1 MLNIIRFVYFSLNS
15 LKIVKYLKMK
25 ATHVIVE
32 EIIKKSP
39 FLEEALAEGI
49 INLSSLSRQIKP
61 EIDEELQKDVQIG
74 AIVMA
79 LKRLSPKFDPNLKIR
94 VKKVINKL
102 GDITVR
108 SKITYYTFANSDT
121 IIDKQAV
128 LLKGLKGKKDTFFAF
143 TQGVYETTIILSDS
157 EHSDVDNIF
166 RGETL
171 IQDTSGLSSIT
182 IKLPSE
188 NADVSGIYYFILKKI
203 AWEGINI
210 SDIISTM
217 HEFTIIVDD
226 EYIDRA
232 FSILKNLNKNI

>member
-1 MLNIIRFVYFSLNS
+1 
-15 LKIVKYLKMK
+15 MK
-25 ATHVIVE
+25 ATHILVE

-61 EIDEELQKDVQIG
+61 EIDEITKHDVQIG

-79 LKRLSPKFDPNLKIR
+79 LKRLSPKFDPNLKIK

-108 SKITYYTFANSDT
+108 SRITYYTFRNSET
-121 IIDKQAV
+121 IVDRQAD
-128 LLKGLKGKKDTFFAF
+128 LLRKLKGKKDTFFAF
-143 TQGVYETTIILSDS
+143 SQGVYETTIILSDS
-157 EHSDVDNIF
+157 EHDDVDSIF
-166 RGETL
+166 KNESL
-171 IQDTSGLSSIT
+171 IQETKGLSSLT

-210 SDIISTM
+210 LDIISTM

-226 EYIDRA
+226 DSIDRA
-232 FSILKNLNKNI
+232 FTILKNLNKGI

>member
-1 MLNIIRFVYFSLNS
+1 
-15 LKIVKYLKMK
+15 MK

-49 INLSSLSRQIKP
+49 INLSSLSRQIKG
-61 EIDEELQKDVQIG
+61 EIDEELNKDVQIG

-79 LKRLSPKFDPNLKIR
+79 LKRLSPKFDPNLKIK

-108 SKITYYTFANSDT
+108 SKITYFTFANSDT
-121 IIDKQAV
+121 IIDKQTE
-128 LLKGLKGKKDTFFAF
+128 LLKKIKGKKDTFFAF
-143 TQGVYETTIILSDS
+143 SQGVYETTIILSDS
-157 EHSDVDNIF
+157 EHNDVDTLF
-166 RGETL
+166 KGEKL
-171 IQDTSGLSSIT
+171 IQDTTGLSSIT

-210 SDIISTM
+210 LDIISTM

-226 EYIDRA
+226 DSVDRA
-232 FSILKNLNKNI
+232 FSILKKLNKDI

>member
-1 MLNIIRFVYFSLNS
+1 
-15 LKIVKYLKMK
+15 MK

-61 EIDEELQKDVQIG
+61 EIDEQLHKDVQIG

-94 VKKVINKL
+94 VKKVIHKL

-108 SKITYYTFANSDT
+108 SKITYFTFTNSESLVER
-121 IIDKQAV
+121 QSE
-128 LLKGLKGKKDTFFAF
+128 LLKLLKGKKDIFFAF
-143 TQGVYETTIILSDS
+143 SQGVYETSVILSDS
-157 EHSDVDNIF
+157 ENDDVDSLFKN
-166 RGETL
+166 EAL
-171 IQDTSGLSSIT
+171 IQKTTGLSSIT

-210 SDIISTM
+210 LDIISTM
-217 HEFTIIVDD
+217 HEFTIIVND
-226 EYIDRA
+226 ESIDRA
-232 FSILKNLNKNI
+232 FSILKNLNKADI

>member
-1 MLNIIRFVYFSLNS
+1 
-15 LKIVKYLKMK
+15 MK

-49 INLSSLSRQIKP
+49 INLSSLSRQIKA
-61 EIDEELQKDVQIG
+61 EIDEELCKDVQIG

-79 LKRLSPKFDPNLKIR
+79 LKRLSPKFDPNLKIK

-108 SKITYYTFANSDT
+108 SKITYYTFKNSDS
-121 IIDKQAV
+121 IIEKQAE
-128 LLKGLKGKKDTFFAF
+128 LLKKLKGKKDIFFAF
-143 TQGVYETTIILSDS
+143 SQGVYETSIILSDS
-157 EHSDVDNIF
+157 EHSDVDLIF
-166 RGETL
+166 KNETVV
-171 IQDTSGLSSIT
+171 QESKGLSSIT

-188 NADVSGIYYFILKKI
+188 NSDVSGIYYFILKKI

-210 SDIISTM
+210 LDIISTM

-226 EYIDRA
+226 ESIDRA
-232 FSILKNLNKNI
+232 FTILKNLNKGNY

>member
-1 MLNIIRFVYFSLNS
+1 
-15 LKIVKYLKMK
+15 MK

-39 FLEEALAEGI
+39 FLEEALAENI

-61 EIDEELQKDVQIG
+61 EIEEQLNKKVQTG

-79 LKRLSPKFDPNLKIR
+79 LKRLSPKFDPNLKIK

-108 SKITYYTFANSDT
+108 SRITYYTFENSET
-121 IIDKQAV
+121 IIDKQAA
-128 LLKGLKGKKDTFFAF
+128 LLKELKGKKDTFFAF
-143 TQGVYETTIILSDS
+143 SQGVYETTIILSDS
-157 EHSDVDNIF
+157 AHNNADTIF
-166 RGETL
+166 KDETL
-171 IQDTSGLSSIT
+171 IQSSEGLSSIT

-210 SDIISTM
+210 LDIISTM
-217 HEFTIIVDD
+217 HEFTIIVND
-226 EYIDRA
+226 ESIDGA
-232 FSILKNLNKNI
+232 FSILKNLTKDS

>member
-1 MLNIIRFVYFSLNS
+1 
-15 LKIVKYLKMK
+15 MK

-61 EIDEELQKDVQIG
+61 EIDEQLHKDVQVG

-79 LKRLSPKFDPNLKIR
+79 LKRLSPKFDPNLKIK

-108 SKITYYTFANSDT
+108 SKITYYTFENSDS
-121 IIDKQAV
+121 IIEKQAE
-128 LLKGLKGKKDTFFAF
+128 LLKQLKGKKDVFFAF
-143 TQGVYETTIILSDS
+143 SQGVYETSLILSNAKYTEINQLFKD
-157 EHSDVDNIF
+157 EKLVQ
-166 RGETL
+166 ET
-171 IQDTSGLSSIT
+171 TNLSSIT

-188 NADVSGIYYFILKKI
+188 NSDVSGIYYFILKKI

-210 SDIISTM
+210 LDIISTF
-217 HEFTIIVDD
+217 HEFTIIVND
-226 EYIDRA
+226 ENVDKT
-232 FSILKNLNKNI
+232 FSILKSLNKEH

>member
-1 MLNIIRFVYFSLNS
+1 
-15 LKIVKYLKMK
+15 MK
-25 ATHVIVE
+25 ATHVLVE

-61 EIDEELQKDVQIG
+61 EIDELTNKDVQIG

-79 LKRLSPKFDPNLKIR
+79 LKRLSPKFDPNLKIK

-108 SKITYYTFANSDT
+108 SKVTYYTFQNSET
-121 IIDKQAV
+121 IVERQSD
-128 LLKGLKGKKDTFFAF
+128 LLKSLKGKKDIFFAF
-143 TQGVYETTIILSDS
+143 SQGVYETTIILSESGKEGLD
-157 EHSDVDNIF
+157 DIF
-166 RGETL
+166 KHETL
-171 IQDTSGLSSIT
+171 IQKTTGLSSLT

-188 NADVSGIYYFILKKI
+188 NADVSGIYYYILKKI

-210 SDIISTM
+210 LDIISTM

-226 EYIDRA
+226 ESIDRA
-232 FSILKNLNKNI
+232 FTILKNLNKGY

>member
-1 MLNIIRFVYFSLNS
+1 
-15 LKIVKYLKMK
+15 MK

-61 EIDEELQKDVQIG
+61 EIDEELHKDVQIG

-79 LKRLSPKFDPNLKIR
+79 LKRLSPKFDPNLKIK

-108 SKITYYTFANSDT
+108 SKITYFTFENSDS
-121 IIDKQAV
+121 IIEKQAE
-128 LLKGLKGKKDTFFAF
+128 LLKKLKGKKDIFFAF
-143 TQGVYETTIILSDS
+143 SQGVYETTIILSDS
-157 EHSDVDNIF
+157 EHSDVDLIF
-166 RGETL
+166 KNETV
-171 IQDTSGLSSIT
+171 IQETRGLSSIT

-210 SDIISTM
+210 LDIISTM

-226 EYIDRA
+226 NSIDRA
-232 FSILKNLNKNI
+232 FTILKNLNKE

>member
-1 MLNIIRFVYFSLNS
+1 
-15 LKIVKYLKMK
+15 MK

-61 EIDEELQKDVQIG
+61 EIDEQLNKDVQIG

-108 SKITYYTFANSDT
+108 SKITYYTFENSET
-121 IIDKQAV
+121 IIDKQAE
-128 LLKGLKGKKDTFFAF
+128 LLKGLKGKKDIFFAF
-143 TQGVYETTIILSDS
+143 SQGVYETSLILSDS
-157 EHSDVDNIF
+157 EHNDIN
-166 RGETL
+166 TL
-171 IQDTSGLSSIT
+171 FKNEQLVQQTAGLSSIT
-182 IKLPSE
+182 VKLPSE

-210 SDIISTM
+210 LDIISTF
-217 HEFTIIVDD
+217 HEFTIIVNDD
-226 EYIDRA
+226 SVDKA
-232 FSILKNLNKNI
+232 FSILKNLNKE

>member
-1 MLNIIRFVYFSLNS
+1 
-15 LKIVKYLKMK
+15 MK

-61 EIDEELQKDVQIG
+61 EIDEATKKDVQIG

-79 LKRLSPKFDPNLKIR
+79 LKRLSPKFDPNLKIK
-94 VKKVINKL
+94 VKKVINKV

-108 SKITYYTFANSDT
+108 SNVTYYTFKNSET
-121 IIDKQAV
+121 ILEKQSE
-128 LLKGLKGKKDTFFAF
+128 LLKKLKGKKDIFFAF
-143 TQGVYETTIILSDS
+143 SQGVYETSIILNDS
-157 EHSDVDNIF
+157 KNAEFDMLFQNEDLVQKTEH
-166 RGETL
+166 
-171 IQDTSGLSSIT
+171 LSSLT
-182 IKLPSE
+182 IKLPPE

-210 SDIISTM
+210 LDIISTM
-217 HEFTIIVDD
+217 HEFTIIVNDD
-226 EYIDRA
+226 SIDRA
-232 FSILKNLNKNI
+232 FSILKNLNRSF

>member
-1 MLNIIRFVYFSLNS
+1 
-15 LKIVKYLKMK
+15 MK
-25 ATHVIVE
+25 ATHVVVE

-61 EIDEELQKDVQIG
+61 EIDEQLHKDVQIG

-94 VKKVINKL
+94 VKKVINRL

-108 SKITYYTFANSDT
+108 SKITYFTFENSET
-121 IIDKQAV
+121 IIDKQAE

-143 TQGVYETTIILSDS
+143 SQGVYETTIILSDS
-157 EHSDVDNIF
+157 ERNGVESIF
-166 RGETL
+166 STETL
-171 IQDTSGLSSIT
+171 VQSTKGLSSIT

-188 NADVSGIYYFILKKI
+188 NSDTSGIYYFILKKI

-210 SDIISTM
+210 LDIISTT
-217 HEFTIIVDD
+217 HEFTIIVND
-226 EYIDRA
+226 ESVDRA
-232 FSILKNLNKNI
+232 FSILKNLNKED

>member
-1 MLNIIRFVYFSLNS
+1 
-15 LKIVKYLKMK
+15 MK

-61 EIDEELQKDVQIG
+61 EIDEITGKDVQIG

-79 LKRLSPKFDPNLKIR
+79 LKRLSPKFDPNLKIK

-108 SKITYYTFANSDT
+108 SKITYYTFNNSET
-121 IIDKQAV
+121 IVEKQAN
-128 LLKGLKGKKDTFFAF
+128 LLKKLQGKKDIFFAF
-143 TQGVYETTIILSDS
+143 SQGVYETTIILSDS
-157 EHSDVDNIF
+157 EHEGFDDIF
-166 RGETL
+166 KDETL
-171 IQDTSGLSSIT
+171 IQKTQGLSSLT

-210 SDIISTM
+210 LDIISTM

-226 EYIDRA
+226 DSIDRA
-232 FSILKNLNKNI
+232 FTILENLNKAN

>member
-1 MLNIIRFVYFSLNS
+1 
-15 LKIVKYLKMK
+15 MK
-25 ATHVIVE
+25 ATHILVE

-61 EIDEELQKDVQIG
+61 EIDEITKHDVQIG

-79 LKRLSPKFDPNLKIR
+79 LKRLSPKFDPNLKIK

-108 SKITYYTFANSDT
+108 SKITYYTFRNSDT
-121 IIDKQAV
+121 IVDKQAE
-128 LLKGLKGKKDTFFAF
+128 LLKKIKGKKDTFFAF
-143 TQGVYETTIILSDS
+143 SQGVYETTIILSDS
-157 EHSDVDNIF
+157 EHDDVDSIF
-166 RGETL
+166 KNESL
-171 IQDTSGLSSIT
+171 IQETKGLSSLT

-210 SDIISTM
+210 LDIISTM

-226 EYIDRA
+226 DSIDRA
-232 FSILKNLNKNI
+232 FTILKNLNKGI

>member
-1 MLNIIRFVYFSLNS
+1 
-15 LKIVKYLKMK
+15 MK
-25 ATHVIVE
+25 ATHVVVE

-61 EIDEELQKDVQIG
+61 EIDEQLNKDVQIG

-79 LKRLSPKFDPNLKIR
+79 LKRLSPKFDPNLKIK

-108 SKITYYTFANSDT
+108 SKITYYTFKNSDSL
-121 IIDKQAV
+121 IEKQAE
-128 LLKGLKGKKDTFFAF
+128 LLKKLKGKKDTFYAF
-143 TQGVYETTIILSDS
+143 SQGVYETTIILSDS
-157 EHSDVDNIF
+157 EQNDVANIF
-166 RGETL
+166 KNEFLVQETK
-171 IQDTSGLSSIT
+171 GLSSIT

-210 SDIISTM
+210 LDIISTT
-217 HEFTIIVDD
+217 HEFTIIVND
-226 EYIDRA
+226 ENVDRA
-232 FSILKNLNKNI
+232 FSILKNLNKGGY

>member
-1 MLNIIRFVYFSLNS
+1 
-15 LKIVKYLKMK
+15 MK
-25 ATHVIVE
+25 ATHVVVE

-61 EIDEELQKDVQIG
+61 EIDEQLHKDVQIG

-79 LKRLSPKFDPNLKIR
+79 LKRLSPKFDPNLKIK
-94 VKKVINKL
+94 VKKVINRL

-108 SKITYYTFANSDT
+108 SKITYYTFKNSKT
-121 IIDKQAV
+121 IIEKQAE
-128 LLKGLKGKKDTFFAF
+128 LLKKLKGKKDAF
-143 TQGVYETTIILSDS
+143 YAFSQGVYETTIILSDS
-157 EHSDVDNIF
+157 EQNDVDNIF
-166 RGETL
+166 KSESLVQATK
-171 IQDTSGLSSIT
+171 SLSSIT

-210 SDIISTM
+210 LDLISTT
-217 HEFTIIVDD
+217 HEFTIIVND
-226 EYIDRA
+226 ESVDRA
-232 FSILKNLNKNI
+232 FSILKNLNKGDY

>member
-1 MLNIIRFVYFSLNS
+1 
-15 LKIVKYLKMK
+15 MK
-25 ATHVIVE
+25 ATHVLVE

-39 FLEEALAEGI
+39 FLEEALAENI

-61 EIDEELQKDVQIG
+61 EIDELTKKDVQIG

-79 LKRLSPKFDPNLKIR
+79 LKRLSPKFDPNLKIK

-108 SKITYYTFANSDT
+108 SRITYYTFKNSET
-121 IIDKQAV
+121 IVDRQAD
-128 LLKGLKGKKDTFFAF
+128 LLKKIKGKKDTFFAF
-143 TQGVYETTIILSDS
+143 SQGVYETTIILSDS
-157 EHSDVDNIF
+157 EHDDIDNLF
-166 RGETL
+166 KHESL
-171 IQDTSGLSSIT
+171 IQETKGLSSLT
-182 IKLPSE
+182 VKLPSE

-210 SDIISTM
+210 LDIISTM

-226 EYIDRA
+226 DSIDRA
-232 FSILKNLNKNI
+232 FTILKSLNKG

>member
-1 MLNIIRFVYFSLNS
+1 
-15 LKIVKYLKMK
+15 MK

-61 EIDEELQKDVQIG
+61 EIDEITGKDVQIG

-79 LKRLSPKFDPNLKIR
+79 LKRLSPKFDPNLKIK

-108 SKITYYTFANSDT
+108 SKITYYTFNNSET
-121 IIDKQAV
+121 IVEKQAN
-128 LLKGLKGKKDTFFAF
+128 LLKKLQGKKDIFFAF
-143 TQGVYETTIILSDS
+143 SQGVYETTIILSDS
-157 EHSDVDNIF
+157 EHEGFDDIF
-166 RGETL
+166 KDETL
-171 IQDTSGLSSIT
+171 IQKTQGLSSLT

-210 SDIISTM
+210 LDIISTM

-226 EYIDRA
+226 DSIDRA
-232 FSILKNLNKNI
+232 FTILKNLNKAN

>member
-1 MLNIIRFVYFSLNS
+1 
-15 LKIVKYLKMK
+15 MK

-61 EIDEELQKDVQIG
+61 EIDEELHKDVQIG

-108 SKITYYTFANSDT
+108 SKITYFTFSNSET
-121 IIDKQAV
+121 IIEKQAE
-128 LLKGLKGKKDTFFAF
+128 LLRRLKGKKDTFFTF
-143 TQGVYETTIILSDS
+143 SQGVYETTIILSDS
-157 EHSDVDNIF
+157 EHNDVDSLFKSEN
-166 RGETL
+166 L
-171 IQDTSGLSSIT
+171 IQETSGLSSIT

-188 NADVSGIYYFILKKI
+188 NSDVSGIYYFILKKI

-210 SDIISTM
+210 LDIISTT

-226 EYIDRA
+226 ESVDRA
-232 FSILKNLNKNI
+232 FSILKNMNKGDY

>member
-1 MLNIIRFVYFSLNS
+1 
-15 LKIVKYLKMK
+15 MK

-157 EHSDVDNIF
+157 EHSDVDSIF
-166 RGETL
+166 KGETL

>member
-1 MLNIIRFVYFSLNS
+1 
-15 LKIVKYLKMK
+15 MK
-25 ATHVIVE
+25 ATHVVVE

-61 EIDEELQKDVQIG
+61 EIDEQLHKDVQIG

-79 LKRLSPKFDPNLKIR
+79 LKRLSPKFDPNLKIK
-94 VKKVINKL
+94 VKKVINRL

-108 SKITYYTFANSDT
+108 SKITYFTFENSET
-121 IIDKQAV
+121 IIDKQAE

-143 TQGVYETTIILSDS
+143 SQGVYETTIILSDS
-157 EHSDVDNIF
+157 EKNGVESIF
-166 RGETL
+166 STETL
-171 IQDTSGLSSIT
+171 VQATKGLSSIT

-188 NADVSGIYYFILKKI
+188 NADTSGIYYFILKKI

-210 SDIISTM
+210 LDIISTT
-217 HEFTIIVDD
+217 HEFTIIVND
-226 EYIDRA
+226 ESVDRA
-232 FSILKNLNKNI
+232 FSILKNLNKGDY

>member
-1 MLNIIRFVYFSLNS
+1 
-15 LKIVKYLKMK
+15 MK
-25 ATHVIVE
+25 ATHVVVE

-61 EIDEELQKDVQIG
+61 EIDDQLHKDVQIG

-79 LKRLSPKFDPNLKIR
+79 LKRLSPKFDPNLKIK
-94 VKKVINKL
+94 VKKVINRL

-108 SKITYYTFANSDT
+108 SKITYFTFENSET
-121 IIDKQAV
+121 IIDKQAE

-143 TQGVYETTIILSDS
+143 SQGVYETTIILSDS
-157 EHSDVDNIF
+157 EKNDVESIF
-166 RGETL
+166 STETL
-171 IQDTSGLSSIT
+171 VQATKGLSSIT
-182 IKLPSE
+182 IKLPRE
-188 NADVSGIYYFILKKI
+188 NADTSGIYYFILKKI

-210 SDIISTM
+210 LDIISTT

-226 EYIDRA
+226 ESVDRA
-232 FSILKNLNKNI
+232 FSILKNLNKGDY

>member
-1 MLNIIRFVYFSLNS
+1 
-15 LKIVKYLKMK
+15 MK
-25 ATHVIVE
+25 ATHVLVE

-39 FLEEALAEGI
+39 FLEEALAENI

-61 EIDEELQKDVQIG
+61 EIDELTKKDVQIG

-79 LKRLSPKFDPNLKIR
+79 LKRLSPKFDPNLKIK

-108 SKITYYTFANSDT
+108 SRITYYTFKNSET
-121 IIDKQAV
+121 IVDRQAD
-128 LLKGLKGKKDTFFAF
+128 LLKKIKGKKDTFFAF
-143 TQGVYETTIILSDS
+143 SQGVYETTIILSDS
-157 EHSDVDNIF
+157 EHDDIDNLF
-166 RGETL
+166 KNESL
-171 IQDTSGLSSIT
+171 IQETKGLSSLT

-203 AWEGINI
+203 AWDGINI
-210 SDIISTM
+210 LEIISTM

-226 EYIDRA
+226 DSIDKA
-232 FSILKNLNKNI
+232 FTILKNLNKG